1 MQPAELARIAQATGT
16 GSCPQISFQQQAG
29 AADTLISRHGFPA
42 VPVATDYPSDSK
54 KSEETMKAFNLV
66 WRTVRGVTLLAVLA
80 VVFVGV
86 VGISCIARFLMGS
99 ALTQVAGKLHLTS

>member
-1 MQPAELARIAQATGT
+1 MLLME
-16 GSCPQISFQQQAG
+16 
-29 AADTLISRHGFPA
+29 
-42 VPVATDYPSDSK
+42 
-54 KSEETMKAFNLV
+54 SEVTMKVFNLV
-66 WRTVRGVTLLAVLA
+66 WRTVRGVSLLAALA